1 MQAYLKTLLNDHL
14 LRTSTTTKPSALY
27 LCLFTVKP
35 DVDGANGTEVDT
47 TDTGYARISV
57 GPLDANWS
65 VPNASGVSQ
74 SLIAFTFGAPT
85 ADWGTVVAWGI
96 ADADT
101 AGNLLIVEDLD
112 TSVEVVSGSLTPMFP
127 PGYLTITWS

>member
-1 MQAYLKTLLNDHL
+1 MQAYLKTLLTDYL
-14 LRTSTTTKPSALY
+14 LRTSTTTKPTALY

-35 DVDGANGTEVDT
+35 DADGANGTEVSI
-47 TDTGYARISV
+47 TDTGYARVSV

-65 VPNASGVSQ
+65 TPDAGGTSESLVS
-74 SLIAFTFGAPT
+74 FTFAAPT

-112 TSVEVVSGSLTPMFP
+112 TSVEIVNGSLTPLFP